1 MYHPRNLSFVF
12 CLDRNAVAS
21 VSHGNNGI
29 LQIIA
34 GTSVYKRGELCMDP
48 VSGNLHVSSNLAEVA
63 ACIITD
69 LIFWEDASADLCCKR
84 SQWFQCLEH
93 PVQRV
98 RERITALTSGI
109 SFDTIGVLKKA
120 ADGKKFTNPQR
131 TSDFQTFQ
139 RTTHIFDAAK
149 GNISFLEKTG
159 KCISGLSLHM
169 SDFINI
175 CGWLQLPADFFSHGR
190 GSLVCQHIDDFIIFK
205 CFICF
210 LIHCLFKSP
219 DRYLYN
225 LLSLIL

>member
-1 MYHPRNLSFVF
+1 MIKVF
-12 CLDRNAVAS
+12 IDGSQGTTGLRLKDRLMERKDIELLTISEEERKSLPARAQKVAEADVAFLCL
-21 VSHGNNGI
+21 
-29 LQIIA
+29 
-34 GTSVYKRGELCMDP
+34 P
-48 VSGNLHVSSNLAEVA
+48 
-63 ACIITD
+63 
-69 LIFWEDASADLCCKR
+69 
-84 SQWFQCLEH
+84 
-93 PVQRV
+93 
-98 RERITALTSGI
+98 
-109 SFDTIGVLKKA
+109 
-120 ADGKKFTNPQR
+120 
-131 TSDFQTFQ
+131 
-139 RTTHIFDAAK
+139 DAASRELVETVK
-149 GNISFLEKTG
+149 DVDTKIIDTSTAFRCDDRWAYGFPELGISFLEKTG